1 MIKLE
6 DEIRKKVFCLI
17 LQGHSPAE
25 IAEELGLFKKMVE
38 RFQNDILEI
47 LTLEINVTNN
57 RFR

>member
-6 DEIRKKVFCLI
+6 DENRKKVFCLI
-17 LQGHSPAE
+17 LQDHSPAE
-25 IAEELGLFKKMVE
+25 IAQELGISKKTIE
-38 RFQNDILEI
+38 RFQYDILEI

>member
-1 MIKLE
+1 
-6 DEIRKKVFCLI
+6 VVCLT
-17 LQGHSPAE
+17 LQGYFPAE
-25 IAEELGLFKKMVE
+25 IAEELGISKKMVE